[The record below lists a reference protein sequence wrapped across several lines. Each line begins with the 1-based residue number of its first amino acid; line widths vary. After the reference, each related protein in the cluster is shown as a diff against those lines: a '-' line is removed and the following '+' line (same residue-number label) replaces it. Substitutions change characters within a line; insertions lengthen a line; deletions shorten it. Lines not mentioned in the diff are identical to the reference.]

1 MIGLISGSHREF
13 SYTRRLQTN
22 AYEGVLAPLLATAG
36 SAAYMPIVTFLYVML
51 LRFAD

>member
-13 SYTRRLQTN
+13 SYTLRMQTN

-36 SAAYMPIVTFLYVML
+36 SAAYVPVVM
-51 LRFAD
+51 FF